1 MVEKTLTPLRRR
13 LSGAAYWIMLKRVTV
28 VAGGIN
34 VAWVLLYA
42 LLGSLPLVLLS
53 LVSIAFYA
61 ASRWLLERR
70 RNLLA
75 VTLIWTETICHAVV
89 GSLLLG
95 WDSGFHYFLRMLSI
109 PLLVIGTPPRRALPL
124 TGAVLLL

>member
-1 MVEKTLTPLRRR
+1 MYRLPAIVLKNLPVAADTVHMVEKALTPLRRR

-53 LVSIAFYA
+53 LSG
-61 ASRWLLERR
+61 R
-70 RNLLA
+70 
-75 VTLIWTETICHAVV
+75 TTI
-89 GSLLLG
+89 L
-95 WDSGFHYFLRMLSI
+95 
-109 PLLVIGTPPRRALPL
+109 
-124 TGAVLLL
+124 